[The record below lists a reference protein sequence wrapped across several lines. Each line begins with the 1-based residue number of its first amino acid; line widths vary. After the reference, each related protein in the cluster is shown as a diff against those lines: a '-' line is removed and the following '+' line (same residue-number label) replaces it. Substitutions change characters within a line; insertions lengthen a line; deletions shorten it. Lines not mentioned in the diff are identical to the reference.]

1 MISSH
6 ILEELG
12 KVATTFGIIEK
23 GRLILELSQA
33 QLKQQCEERV
43 EIDPE
48 TQELDRIIME
58 EGEIDADEA
67 RFGTTVGGTLTQDTP
82 LEDVYAEMVG
92 SGVLLIFA
100 GVFAS
105 VYSDEERKSGFL
117 KNLTVGRSGKKYIFA
132 SKAPVLLLFCFLQSI
147 L

>member
-58 EGEIDADEA
+58 EEEIDADEA
-67 RFGTTVGGTLTQDTP
+67 RFGTTWVAL
-82 LEDVYAEMVG
+82 
-92 SGVLLIFA
+92 
-100 GVFAS
+100 
-105 VYSDEERKSGFL
+105 
-117 KNLTVGRSGKKYIFA
+117 
-132 SKAPVLLLFCFLQSI
+132 
-147 L
+147 